1 MSQRGESAQ
10 ALLDALTS
18 QLQPIAMQP
27 NFGLNLNTASIKL
40 PAFWT
45 TSPELWFARV
55 EA

>member
-27 NFGLNLNTASIKL
+27 NFGLNTASIKL